1 MVEAEPSDHIGLDGV
16 LENISR
22 DASTAAYN
30 IGSHILP
37 STKASG
43 IVSMET
49 NHTGMLQQKGIK

>member
-1 MVEAEPSDHIGLDGV
+1 VIGWSLG
-16 LENISR
+16 NISR
-22 DASTAAYN
+22 DVSTAAYN